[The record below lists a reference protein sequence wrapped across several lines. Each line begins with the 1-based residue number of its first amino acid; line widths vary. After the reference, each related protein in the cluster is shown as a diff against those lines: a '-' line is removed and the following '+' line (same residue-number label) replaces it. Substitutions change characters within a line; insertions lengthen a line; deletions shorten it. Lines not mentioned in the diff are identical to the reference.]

1 MVFDRQYDPHDGH
14 ATSRRAHPAGFL
26 ERAAGFGGRAGEGP
40 AAGEP
45 GRARTLDLPVKLTG
59 DCRGP
64 RVGDFRPAEKRGS
77 SCTQRELWNNLI
89 APRALILQVS
99 PRVRRLVWGVVRT
112 WRERSDDWKSC
123 DASNGVRQE
132 QRAVSRRARE
142 SNGIRW
148 MKLRRIAMRNWCA
161 GLVMSALLALP
172 LCAQQKSTGTGDD
185 TANAAAIVEK
195 SANSSNAAGGSNA
208 AASSK
213 TVGMKGVFALP
224 ATPRPTPFPG
234 GTPPQSMDTDAPG
247 RLVPR
252 YEITGMYDYINFA
265 PGDPFGNFNSQGGT
279 AAFTYNASKWVG
291 LTGEFGA
298 YDFKRNLFP
307 VTGSNGDVNGSF
319 VTFLFGPRLNLRKF
333 DHFVPFGEFLVG
345 GSRGGIELVGVD
357 SRTAF
362 AIAVGGGVDMVF
374 HKNFAWRV
382 AELDYLMTTFTGAN
396 LGSSGRQNNFRAA
409 TGLVFRF
416 GIPNPP
422 PPPNHPPV
430 AACSVNPA
438 SVFAGSG
445 DSVAVHVT
453 ASDPDNDPL
462 TYSYISTGGKIVGS
476 GSNVQLDSTG
486 LPPGTYTVKCTVN
499 DGRGGTADASGN
511 VEVKEPPQIKQL
523 EAKLAL
529 HSIYFPTA
537 QPSVAKPTGGLV
549 LSQAA
554 TLDELAANFK
564 QYLTFKPDAKL
575 ILEGHADVR
584 GAKDYNVKLSERRVE
599 RTKSYLVEKGVPA
612 DHLET
617 KAFGFEKNMTSEE
630 VTKLIQAEPDLSPA
644 EKQKILKNL
653 LTVRLANNRRV
664 DVTLSTTGEQ
674 SVRRFPFSA
683 KDALTLLSR
692 GGSETPKKKSVAP
705 APEKKAKP

>member
-1 MVFDRQYDPHDGH
+1 
-14 ATSRRAHPAGFL
+14 
-26 ERAAGFGGRAGEGP
+26 
-40 AAGEP
+40 
-45 GRARTLDLPVKLTG
+45 
-59 DCRGP
+59 
-64 RVGDFRPAEKRGS
+64 
-77 SCTQRELWNNLI
+77 
-89 APRALILQVS
+89 
-99 PRVRRLVWGVVRT
+99 
-112 WRERSDDWKSC
+112 
-123 DASNGVRQE
+123 
-132 QRAVSRRARE
+132 
-142 SNGIRW
+142 
-148 MKLRRIAMRNWCA
+148 MRNGCA
-161 GLVMSALLALP
+161 ALMMGALLALP
-172 LCAQQKSTGTGDD
+172 LCAQQKGSGGGDD
-185 TANAAAIVEK
+185 TTSAAANAEK
-195 SANSSNAAGGSNA
+195 HATSSNTGGGNAAGGSNSVA
-208 AASSK
+208 A
-213 TVGMKGVFALP
+213 KGVFALP
-224 ATPRPTPFPG
+224 ARPRPTPFPG
-234 GTPPQSMDTDAPG
+234 PTAAPADSRPPG

-252 YEITGMYDYINFA
+252 YEIAGMYSYINFA
-265 PGDPFGNFNSQGGT
+265 PGDPFANFNNHGATGS
-279 AAFTYNASKWVG
+279 FTYNASKWVG
-291 LTGEFGA
+291 LTGEVGEYWFS
-298 YDFKRNLFP
+298 RNIFP
-307 VTGSNGDVNGSF
+307 IIGNNSAATDSL
-319 VTFLFGPRLNLRKF
+319 TTYLFGPRLNLRKF
-333 DHFVPFGEFLVG
+333 EHFVPFGEFLVG
-345 GSRGGIELVGVD
+345 GTHGGNQLTGAQGQD
-357 SRTAF
+357 AF
-362 AIAVGGGVDMVF
+362 ALATGGGVDVVLT
-374 HKNFAWRV
+374 KNLAWRF
-382 AELDYLMTTFTGAN
+382 AQLDYLMTTHTGPA
-396 LGSSGRQNNFRAA
+396 LGASGRQNNLRAA

-462 TYSYISTGGKIVGS
+462 TYSYAATGGAVEGTGPEARWNSTGVAVGSYTVNAKVDDGKGGTASCAVDIKVEEKPNRPPTATLSVERSPILPGEHTGVTCNGSDPDNDPLTYTYTSTGGKIVGG
-476 GSNVQLDSTG
+476 GSNVQFDATG

-537 QPSVAKPTGGLV
+537 QPTVAKPTGGLV
-549 LSQAA
+549 PSQAA

-599 RTKSYLVEKGVPA
+599 RTKSYLVEKGAPA

-644 EKQKILKNL
+644 EKQKVLKNL

-674 SVRRFPFSA
+674 SVRRFPFSG

-692 GGSETPKKKSVAP
+692 GTAETPKKKTATPAP
-705 APEKKAKP
+705 AKKPKP